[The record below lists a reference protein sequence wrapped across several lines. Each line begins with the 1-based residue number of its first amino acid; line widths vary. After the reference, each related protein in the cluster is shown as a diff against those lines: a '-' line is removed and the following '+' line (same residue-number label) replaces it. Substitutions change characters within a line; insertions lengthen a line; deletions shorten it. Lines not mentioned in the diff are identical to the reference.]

1 MDNQNRSSVLQ
12 WLIPTGIMMVVVIG
26 MLLSFSAKSN
36 KEAENS
42 VSKTLIAST
51 EGYGERFL
59 HELQKVGKVGE
70 TTASLLN
77 MEGTQDAD
85 RVMELLGIAAE
96 CAGVERFSTAVRTEM
111 RWIRRALPL
120 QSGRSLGL
128 RKSA

>member
-96 CAGVERFSTAVRTEM
+96 CAGVEKVLYCSAE
-111 RWIRRALPL
+111 IGRA
-120 QSGRSLGL
+120 SCRE
-128 RKSA
+128 RV